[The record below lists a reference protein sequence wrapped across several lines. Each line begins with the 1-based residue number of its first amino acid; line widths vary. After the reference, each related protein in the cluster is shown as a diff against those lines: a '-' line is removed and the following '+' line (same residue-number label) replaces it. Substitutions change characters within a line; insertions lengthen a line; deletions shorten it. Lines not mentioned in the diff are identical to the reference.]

1 MYVVCLEWNLFFK
14 KTGFCQNIF
23 QWKLVIKETIPSIT
37 TKSNIAM
44 KQQQEQLTAY
54 TLAGIFTLSL
64 RLIVGWTYF
73 SAFWRRLVL
82 ENKLIPDSAGYIGE
96 KFNHFLPNSLGIK
109 PIIEYLVSTPDL
121 LWWAMVIFTIVEG
134 IVGLLYMFGFFTRLM
149 SIGVFSLAFG
159 ILLGSGWLGTTCLDE
174 WQIGILGVSA
184 GFTIFLSG
192 GGKYSLDYLL
202 QSKLPKNKW
211 LVWITS
217 GELPLSIKRVNKVA
231 ISGAVVLF
239 ILALYTNQV
248 FHNGVWGPLHNKSV
262 KPKIELTDA
271 KIDNGTLSF
280 KVYRVEGVDVYGSFL
295 IGITLKEAN
304 GKVVIQKDGEE
315 LAQFPL
321 TNIRNDYVAK
331 VSPGKH
337 SLIIPLGSKATLT
350 IRDNALKNLPEGQ
363 YELIL
368 TDISGITWKQNIAIH

>member
-1 MYVVCLEWNLFFK
+1 ML
-14 KTGFCQNIF
+14 T
-23 QWKLVIKETIPSIT
+23 
-37 TKSNIAM
+37 
-44 KQQQEQLTAY
+44 QQQEPSKAY
-54 TLAGIFTLSL
+54 VLAGIFTLSL

-82 ENKLIPDSAGYIGE
+82 ENKLIPDETGYIGE
-96 KFNHFLPNSLGIK
+96 KFNHFLPNSIGIK

-121 LWWAMVIFTIVEG
+121 LWWAMVIFTLVEG
-134 IVGLLYMFGFFTRLM
+134 IVGLLYMLGFFTRLM

-202 QSKLPKNKW
+202 LPKLSKNKW
-211 LVWITS
+211 LVWLTS
-217 GELPLSIKRVNKVA
+217 GELPLSIKQFSKVA
-231 ISGAVVLF
+231 ISGAVLLF
-239 ILALYTNQV
+239 ILTLYTNQV

-262 KPKIELTDA
+262 KPELEISNA
-271 KIDNGTLSF
+271 KIQEDILTF
-280 KVYRVEGVDVYGSFL
+280 KVYRIEGADVYGSFL
-295 IGITLKEAN
+295 IGITLKDEN
-304 GKVVIQKDGEE
+304 GKTILQKNGEE
-315 LAQFPL
+315 LARFPL
-321 TNIRNDYVAK
+321 TRIKNDYVAK
-331 VSPGKH
+331 VAPGKH

-350 IRDNALKNLPEGQ
+350 IRSDVFVDLPKGD

-368 TDISGITWKQNIAIH
+368 TDISGITWKENITVK

>member
-1 MYVVCLEWNLFFK
+1 ML
-14 KTGFCQNIF
+14 T
-23 QWKLVIKETIPSIT
+23 
-37 TKSNIAM
+37 
-44 KQQQEQLTAY
+44 QQQEPSKAY
-54 TLAGIFTLSL
+54 VLAGIFTLSL

-82 ENKLIPDSAGYIGE
+82 ENKLIPDATGYIGE
-96 KFNHFLPNSLGIK
+96 KFNHFLPNSIGIK

-121 LWWAMVIFTIVEG
+121 LWWAMVIFTLVEG
-134 IVGLLYMFGFFTRLM
+134 IVGLLYMLGFFTRLM

-202 QSKLPKNKW
+202 LPKLSKNKW
-211 LVWITS
+211 LVWLTS
-217 GELPLSIKRVNKVA
+217 GELPLSIKQFSKVA
-231 ISGAVVLF
+231 ISGAVLLF
-239 ILALYTNQV
+239 ILTLYTNQV

-262 KPKIELTDA
+262 KPELEISNA
-271 KIDNGTLSF
+271 KIQEDILTF
-280 KVYRVEGVDVYGSFL
+280 KVYRIEGADVYGSFL
-295 IGITLKEAN
+295 IGITLKDEN
-304 GKVVIQKDGEE
+304 GKTILQKNGEE
-315 LAQFPL
+315 LARFPL
-321 TNIRNDYVAK
+321 TRIKNDYVAK
-331 VSPGKH
+331 VAPGKH

-350 IRDNALKNLPEGQ
+350 IRSDVFVDLPKGD

-368 TDISGITWKQNIAIH
+368 TDISGIT